1 MQTYLLKYAFK
12 FLHKGELL
20 YSLEL
25 YNSIVILHVFV
36 CPTSLR
42 QTGTQCFWALH
53 GGCIV
58 LVHGQL
64 AIVQM
69 QMFNSANE
77 AQLQPASTDTLNA
90 WRF

>member
-1 MQTYLLKYAFK
+1 M
-12 FLHKGELL
+12 FL
-20 YSLEL
+20 S
-25 YNSIVILHVFV
+25 FA
-36 CPTSLR
+36 
-42 QTGTQCFWALH
+42 W
-53 GGCIV
+53 GCIV